1 METTGQVFRNNRLK
15 KLGGNKMNINYNII
29 DDNYIQIYGEVTG
42 FSWRVEFEGRKV
54 WRYSI
59 SFFQADKQI
68 KISTSEKEGTLNN
81 VDILKKNI
89 LKKVTE
95 KY

>member
-1 METTGQVFRNNRLK
+1 
-15 KLGGNKMNINYNII
+15 MNINYI
-29 DDNYIQIYGEVTG
+29 DDNLIQIYGGVNG
-42 FSWRVEFEGRKV
+42 FAWRVEFEGRKV

-59 SFFQADKQI
+59 TFFQGGKKI
-68 KISTSEKEGTLNN
+68 KIFTSEREGTLNN
-81 VDILKKNI
+81 EEILKKNI

>member
-1 METTGQVFRNNRLK
+1 
-15 KLGGNKMNINYNII
+15 MNINYNII
-29 DDNYIQIYGEVTG
+29 DDNLIQIYGKVTG
-42 FSWRVEFEGRKV
+42 FAWRVEFQGRKV

-59 SFFQADKQI
+59 YFFQGNKQI
-68 KISTSEKEGTLNN
+68 KISTSEMEGTLNN
-81 VDILKKNI
+81 IDILKKNI

>member
-1 METTGQVFRNNRLK
+1 
-15 KLGGNKMNINYNII
+15 MNINYNII
-29 DDNYIQIYGEVTG
+29 DDNLIQIYGEVNG
-42 FSWRVEFEGRKV
+42 VARRVDFKGRKV

-59 SFFQADKQI
+59 SFFQANKQI
-68 KISTSEKEGTLNN
+68 KISTSNMEGTLSN

>member
-1 METTGQVFRNNRLK
+1 
-15 KLGGNKMNINYNII
+15 MNINYNII
-29 DDNYIQIYGEVTG
+29 DDNLIQIYGGVSG
-42 FSWRVEFEGRKV
+42 FAWRVEFEGRKV

-59 SFFQADKQI
+59 AFFQDGKQI
-68 KISTSEKEGTLNN
+68 KIATAEREGTLNN
-81 VDILKKNI
+81 VDSLKKNI

>member
-1 METTGQVFRNNRLK
+1 M
-15 KLGGNKMNINYNII
+15 INYNII
-29 DDNYIQIYGEVTG
+29 EDNLIQIYGEANG
-42 FSWRVEFEGRKV
+42 FAWRVEFEGRKV

-59 SFFQADKQI
+59 SFFQVGKQI
-68 KISTSEKEGTLNN
+68 KISTSEREGTLPN

-89 LKKVTE
+89 LKKVAE

>member
-1 METTGQVFRNNRLK
+1 
-15 KLGGNKMNINYNII
+15 MNINYNII
-29 DDNYIQIYGEVTG
+29 NYNLIQIYGNVSG
-42 FSWRVEFEGRKV
+42 FAWRVDFEGRKV

-59 SFFQADKQI
+59 TFFQADKQI
-68 KISTSEKEGTLNN
+68 KITTSEREGTLNN

>member
-1 METTGQVFRNNRLK
+1 MIIKYNR
-15 KLGGNKMNINYNII
+15 I
-29 DDNYIQIYGEVTG
+29 DDDLIQIYGEVNG
-42 FSWRVEFEGRKV
+42 FAWRVEFKGRKV

-59 SFFQADKQI
+59 SFFQVDKQI
-68 KISTSEKEGTLNN
+68 KLSTSEMEGTLSN
-81 VDILKKNI
+81 VDSLKKNI

>member
-1 METTGQVFRNNRLK
+1 
-15 KLGGNKMNINYNII
+15 MNINYNRI
-29 DDNYIQIYGEVTG
+29 DDDLIQIYGEANG
-42 FSWRVEFEGRKV
+42 FAWRVEFEGRKV

-59 SFFQADKQI
+59 SFFQLSKQI
-68 KISTSEKEGTLNN
+68 KVSTSEREGTISN
-81 VDILKKNI
+81 VEILKKNI

>member
-1 METTGQVFRNNRLK
+1 
-15 KLGGNKMNINYNII
+15 MNINYNII
-29 DDNYIQIYGEVTG
+29 DDNLIQIYGEVNG
-42 FSWRVEFEGRKV
+42 FAWRVEFEGRKV

-59 SFFQADKQI
+59 SFVQVDKQI
-68 KISTSEKEGTLNN
+68 KISTSAMEGTLLN
-81 VDILKKNI
+81 VDVLKKNI

>member
-1 METTGQVFRNNRLK
+1 
-15 KLGGNKMNINYNII
+15 MNINYNII
-29 DDNYIQIYGEVTG
+29 DDNLIQIYGEVNG
-42 FSWRVEFEGRKV
+42 FAWRVAFEGRKV

-59 SFFQADKQI
+59 SFFQVDKQI
-68 KISTSEKEGTLNN
+68 KISTSKMEGTLNN
-81 VDILKKNI
+81 VDSLKKNI

>member
-1 METTGQVFRNNRLK
+1 
-15 KLGGNKMNINYNII
+15 MNINYNII
-29 DDNYIQIYGEVTG
+29 EDNLIQIYGEVKG
-42 FSWRVEFEGRKV
+42 YAWRVEFDGRKV

-59 SFFQADKQI
+59 SFFQVDKQI
-68 KISTSEKEGTLNN
+68 KLSTSEKEGTLHS
-81 VDILKKNI
+81 VDRLKKNI